1 MERTYPVTLTSAAE
15 DVLRR
20 AEGAAPPSV
29 DAKACLDCGARGEV
43 FMQVKASESGYVMYV
58 SAPCEHILDMLG
70 LDEGKPAYLV
80 WGGRGGYSV
89 LPLYA
94 AWYMGWRFAQ
104 EEAGTVY
111 ILGQKDGQVIGL
123 LLKDEAEWL
132 ELTSRAHVQCGEE
145 PTLSNTFEFI
155 RERLRVAA
163 LDDFVAVFRPLNLL
177 SDDEQQKAAR

>member
-1 MERTYPVTLTSAAE
+1 MERRFPVELTSAAE
-15 DVLRR
+15 DILCR

-29 DAKACLDCGARGEV
+29 DVKACAECGARGKV
-43 FMQVKASESGYVMYV
+43 IVQVEACGSEHVMYV

-70 LDEGKPAYLV
+70 PDEGKPAYLV

-104 EEAGTVY
+104 EEAGTIYV
-111 ILGQKDGQVIGL
+111 LGEKDGRVIGL

-132 ELTSRAHVQCGEE
+132 ELTSRQHLQCGEQ
-145 PTLSNTFEFI
+145 PALSNTLEFT

-163 LDDFVAVFRPLNLL
+163 LDDFIAIFRPLNPL
-177 SDDEQQKAAR
+177 